1 MNIYENNC
9 DANQTDINRN
19 IYTLF
24 YYTLF
29 GDIITELDNKNTYLE
44 VNSTYTVNE
53 CIDEPLADDSVG
65 TKGSLSS
72 IPIEKDVELI
82 ELTKTTKNIFAFK
95 TAKQVITQG
104 NKKYYKVSVGHG
116 VTLLDIDLN
125 WGNKISRLSVTVY
138 TPTGGSSGTYYD
150 TSDGLRNGRIVLRIK
165 PKSGKKYLQEG
176 SWKFKVYGE
185 SVRGTEDYT
194 FKADAHL

>member
-125 WGNKISRLSVTVY
+125 WGNKNSRLSVTVY

>member
-1 MNIYENNC
+1 M
-9 DANQTDINRN
+9 D
-19 IYTLF
+19 LF
-24 YYTLF
+24 TSSVIPMTIS
-29 GDIITELDNKNTYLE
+29 GAETY
-44 VNSTYTVNE
+44 
-53 CIDEPLADDSVG
+53 
-65 TKGSLSS
+65 
-72 IPIEKDVELI
+72 
-82 ELTKTTKNIFAFK
+82 FFW
-95 TAKQVITQG
+95 
-104 NKKYYKVSVGHG
+104 HG

-125 WGNKISRLSVTVY
+125 WGNKNSRLSVTVY